1 MSLLEIRN
9 LSFSYRKDKP
19 LLKDVSLNLEKGDIF
34 CLIGPNGSGK
44 TTFMSQILFP
54 TKGNQNHI
62 LIDGMKAS
70 KMSLINRAKCFG
82 YIPQKI
88 PFPHLSVIQAVVMG
102 RYPFKKGIS
111 LKADKTDL
119 DESFNALEIMG
130 LSSLADR
137 QLNTLSGGEI
147 QRVFIA
153 QSIVKQAK
161 IYFFDE
167 PMSALDPEYQ
177 ADFLK
182 TITWL
187 SKQGATIVFSTHN
200 PNHLFSLN
208 AKKRVGIIDRYHQ
221 FKEIDMNTTEG
232 IRNIESAYNDTV
244 SIVFSQ
250 SQKQY
255 VALFK
260 C

>member
-19 LLKDVSLNLEKGDIF
+19 LFKDVSLNLEKGDIF

-44 TTFMSQILFP
+44 TTLMSQILFP

-111 LKADKTDL
+111 LKADKTDI

-130 LSSLADR
+130 LSNLADR

-153 QSIVKQAK
+153 QSIVKQAM

-208 AKKRVGIIDRYHQ
+208 TKARVGIIDRYHQ